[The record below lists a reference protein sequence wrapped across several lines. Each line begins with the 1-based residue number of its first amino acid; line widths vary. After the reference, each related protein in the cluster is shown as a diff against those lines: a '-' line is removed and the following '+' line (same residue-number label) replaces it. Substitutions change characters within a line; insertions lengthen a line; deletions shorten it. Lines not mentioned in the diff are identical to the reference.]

1 MIKYHTMYVYKV
13 LLKITTKK
21 KKVEEECLIQVLER
35 KVYLI
40 QVKGQVCSST
50 D

>member
-1 MIKYHTMYVYKV
+1 MIKYHTVYVYKA
-13 LLKITTKK
+13 LLKITKK
-21 KKVEEECLIQVLER
+21 NVEEGCLIQVLER

-40 QVKGQVCSST
+40 QVRGQVCSST

>member
-13 LLKITTKK
+13 LLKITK

>member
-13 LLKITTKK
+13 LLKITKK